1 MALLPCTN
9 VFRTK
14 RTSKR
19 VLTIFGNYYEMSRK
33 KYFRVTTIRFTTIY
47 FDVVMSH
54 LQLSTDF
61 VKTDNVCVCYA
72 DSDYSADD
80 QVYIFYGVRT
90 NADFLVHNGFV
101 YPDNEHDAVK
111 IRLGVSRSDPLY
123 SLRYRLLQTLSLPAL
138 AEFYL
143 TPGPFP
149 VDGKLLAFV
158 RIFNMDQSTN
168 RVQCNTITHARIL

>member
-1 MALLPCTN
+1 
-9 VFRTK
+9 
-14 RTSKR
+14 
-19 VLTIFGNYYEMSRK
+19 MSLFAR
-33 KYFRVTTIRFTTIY
+33 
-47 FDVVMSH
+47 

-158 RIFNMDQSTN
+158 RIFNMDQSTDN
-168 RVQCNTITHARIL
+168 NAPIEADLH